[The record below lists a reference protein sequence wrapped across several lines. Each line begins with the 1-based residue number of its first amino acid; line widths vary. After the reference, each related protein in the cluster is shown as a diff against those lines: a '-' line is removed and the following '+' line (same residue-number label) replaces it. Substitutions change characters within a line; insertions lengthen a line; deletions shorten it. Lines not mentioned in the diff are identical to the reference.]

1 MAVRYCLAFICV
13 IIAAS
18 VSAQR
23 KMVEGRVFD
32 QTRNS
37 LPSVHVRNMTI
48 DKITVSSINGA
59 FHMPA
64 QPGDTLFLTSIG
76 YKSLELIVENNWLDS
91 PLYLTMF
98 QGSFELSEVTIN
110 SIPSFE
116 LFKERVLNL
125 ELLDSAEFWYFGVD
139 KTVVTGDKMVE
150 TRKYKSPLY
159 AIMQPTSFLYYNF
172 SKKEKEKRKIYG
184 ITKTQH
190 IRNRV
195 FKKFTR
201 DWVKTETGLDG
212 EQLTYFIAFCDY
224 DLDYLD
230 RSSLYIIKENMMTK
244 LEEFREVGKG

>member
-1 MAVRYCLAFICV
+1 
-13 IIAAS
+13 
-18 VSAQR
+18 
-23 KMVEGRVFD
+23 
-32 QTRNS
+32 
-37 LPSVHVRNMTI
+37 
-48 DKITVSSINGA
+48 
-59 FHMPA
+59 
-64 QPGDTLFLTSIG
+64 
-76 YKSLELIVENNWLDS
+76 
-91 PLYLTMF
+91 
-98 QGSFELSEVTIN
+98 
-110 SIPSFE
+110 
-116 LFKERVLNL
+116 
-125 ELLDSAEFWYFGVD
+125 
-139 KTVVTGDKMVE
+139 MVE